1 MVTVDAKGLFCP
13 EPLMMTQDALKKN
26 PGEQV
31 VVEVDSAT
39 PRDNILRLAR
49 RKKLNAT
56 VDEKD
61 GVFTI
66 AIGSRFVALFAPIS
80 ALFPR
85 KFWSGLFYVNE
96 NGLRSSVLQCVCRFG
111 RTVGAFPQGGFATGV
126 ADVLTVAWAELTA
139 LIG

>member
-13 EPLMMTQDALKKN
+13 EPLMMTQYALKKN

-66 AIGSRFVALFAPIS
+66 AIG
-80 ALFPR
+80 
-85 KFWSGLFYVNE
+85 
-96 NGLRSSVLQCVCRFG
+96 
-111 RTVGAFPQGGFATGV
+111 
-126 ADVLTVAWAELTA
+126 
-139 LIG
+139 

>member
-13 EPLMMTQDALKKN
+13 EPLMMNQDALKKN

-31 VVEVDSAT
+31 VVEVDSAS

-66 AIGSRFVALFAPIS
+66 TIG
-80 ALFPR
+80 
-85 KFWSGLFYVNE
+85 
-96 NGLRSSVLQCVCRFG
+96 
-111 RTVGAFPQGGFATGV
+111 
-126 ADVLTVAWAELTA
+126 
-139 LIG
+139 

>member
-26 PGEQV
+26 SGEQV
-31 VVEVDSAT
+31 VVEVDSAA

-66 AIGSRFVALFAPIS
+66 TIG
-80 ALFPR
+80 
-85 KFWSGLFYVNE
+85 
-96 NGLRSSVLQCVCRFG
+96 
-111 RTVGAFPQGGFATGV
+111 
-126 ADVLTVAWAELTA
+126 
-139 LIG
+139 

>member
-13 EPLMMTQDALKKN
+13 EPLMMIQDALKKN

-66 AIGSRFVALFAPIS
+66 AIG
-80 ALFPR
+80 
-85 KFWSGLFYVNE
+85 
-96 NGLRSSVLQCVCRFG
+96 
-111 RTVGAFPQGGFATGV
+111 
-126 ADVLTVAWAELTA
+126 
-139 LIG
+139 

>member
-13 EPLMMTQDALKKN
+13 EPLMMIQDALKKN

-31 VVEVDSAT
+31 VVEVDSAS

-66 AIGSRFVALFAPIS
+66 TIG
-80 ALFPR
+80 
-85 KFWSGLFYVNE
+85 
-96 NGLRSSVLQCVCRFG
+96 
-111 RTVGAFPQGGFATGV
+111 
-126 ADVLTVAWAELTA
+126 
-139 LIG
+139 

>member
-26 PGEQV
+26 LGEQV

-66 AIGSRFVALFAPIS
+66 AIG
-80 ALFPR
+80 
-85 KFWSGLFYVNE
+85 
-96 NGLRSSVLQCVCRFG
+96 
-111 RTVGAFPQGGFATGV
+111 
-126 ADVLTVAWAELTA
+126 
-139 LIG
+139 

>member
-13 EPLMMTQDALKKN
+13 EPLMMAQDALKKN

-49 RKKLNAT
+49 RKKPNAA

-66 AIGSRFVALFAPIS
+66 TI
-80 ALFPR
+80 
-85 KFWSGLFYVNE
+85 
-96 NGLRSSVLQCVCRFG
+96 
-111 RTVGAFPQGGFATGV
+111 
-126 ADVLTVAWAELTA
+126 D
-139 LIG
+139 

>member
-13 EPLMMTQDALKKN
+13 EPLMMTQAALRKN

-66 AIGSRFVALFAPIS
+66 AIG
-80 ALFPR
+80 
-85 KFWSGLFYVNE
+85 
-96 NGLRSSVLQCVCRFG
+96 
-111 RTVGAFPQGGFATGV
+111 
-126 ADVLTVAWAELTA
+126 
-139 LIG
+139 

>member
-31 VVEVDSAT
+31 VVEVDSAS

-56 VDEKD
+56 VDEKM
-61 GVFTI
+61 VC
-66 AIGSRFVALFAPIS
+66 SPLLS
-80 ALFPR
+80 ANV
-85 KFWSGLFYVNE
+85 S
-96 NGLRSSVLQCVCRFG
+96 
-111 RTVGAFPQGGFATGV
+111 
-126 ADVLTVAWAELTA
+126 
-139 LIG
+139 

>member
-31 VVEVDSAT
+31 VVEVDSVT

-66 AIGSRFVALFAPIS
+66 AIG
-80 ALFPR
+80 
-85 KFWSGLFYVNE
+85 
-96 NGLRSSVLQCVCRFG
+96 
-111 RTVGAFPQGGFATGV
+111 
-126 ADVLTVAWAELTA
+126 
-139 LIG
+139 

>member
-31 VVEVDSAT
+31 VVEVDSAS

-49 RKKLNAT
+49 RTKWNVA

-66 AIGSRFVALFAPIS
+66 TIG
-80 ALFPR
+80 
-85 KFWSGLFYVNE
+85 
-96 NGLRSSVLQCVCRFG
+96 
-111 RTVGAFPQGGFATGV
+111 
-126 ADVLTVAWAELTA
+126 
-139 LIG
+139 

>member
-13 EPLMMTQDALKKN
+13 EPLMMTQDSLKKN

-56 VDEKD
+56 VDEKG

-66 AIGSRFVALFAPIS
+66 VIG
-80 ALFPR
+80 
-85 KFWSGLFYVNE
+85 
-96 NGLRSSVLQCVCRFG
+96 
-111 RTVGAFPQGGFATGV
+111 
-126 ADVLTVAWAELTA
+126 
-139 LIG
+139 

>member
-61 GVFTI
+61 GVHHYYRLTFR
-66 AIGSRFVALFAPIS
+66 SFVCPDQRLVS
-80 ALFPR
+80 EESL
-85 KFWSGLFYVNE
+85 
-96 NGLRSSVLQCVCRFG
+96 
-111 RTVGAFPQGGFATGV
+111 VGAI
-126 ADVLTVAWAELTA
+126 LCK
-139 LIG
+139 

>member
-13 EPLMMTQDALKKN
+13 EPLMMTQDALKEN

-31 VVEVDSAT
+31 VVEVDSAA

-66 AIGSRFVALFAPIS
+66 TIG
-80 ALFPR
+80 
-85 KFWSGLFYVNE
+85 
-96 NGLRSSVLQCVCRFG
+96 
-111 RTVGAFPQGGFATGV
+111 
-126 ADVLTVAWAELTA
+126 
-139 LIG
+139 

>member
-26 PGEQV
+26 SGEQV

-66 AIGSRFVALFAPIS
+66 VIG
-80 ALFPR
+80 
-85 KFWSGLFYVNE
+85 
-96 NGLRSSVLQCVCRFG
+96 
-111 RTVGAFPQGGFATGV
+111 
-126 ADVLTVAWAELTA
+126 
-139 LIG
+139 